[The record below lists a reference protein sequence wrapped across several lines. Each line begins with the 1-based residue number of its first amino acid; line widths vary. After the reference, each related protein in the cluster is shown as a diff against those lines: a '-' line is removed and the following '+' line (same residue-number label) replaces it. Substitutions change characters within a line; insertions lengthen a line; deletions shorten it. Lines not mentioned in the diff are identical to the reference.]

1 MSTPSTRDRRE
12 LSPRHLTLLLALMCA
27 GLALTIAANVS
38 LNVALPLFG
47 TALGATQSQLSWV
60 MNAYT
65 LPFAALLLPA
75 GAIADRMGLR
85 YAVSVG
91 LAIFGVTSFASAF
104 ADDAG
109 LVIALRVVS
118 ALGATLVLPAT
129 LSVLT
134 RAFPADKRAKA
145 VGIWAAVS
153 GSGAVLGLVLGG
165 VFVMFF
171 WWGSVLASTGIA
183 AVVVA
188 IASFL
193 VVPTYRRETDERLDV
208 QGSVLFAL
216 ALGLLVFGLIQGP
229 ELGWGSWVIVG
240 SFVGGAALM
249 VAFVRAQL
257 RTPAPLLDV
266 QLFRSSS
273 LSVAS
278 LTIVLLFAA
287 TIGLFL
293 LLPQMLQNVRDYT
306 PLFSALGLVPL
317 PVGIAVGSQIAERTQ
332 GRLGERA
339 AVAGGVAVS
348 AAALAWLGLQAQYG
362 PYWALGLALLIFG
375 IGFGLSTTVATTMII
390 DSVPGDDNSTAAAL
404 NDALR
409 EVGAALGIALLG
421 TVLNAAYRAQ
431 VANLEGGFDQTVSAA
446 VRDGFGP
453 AAQVASSIG
462 EPGTE
467 LLVLVRDAFYVGYQA
482 SVFTAA
488 ATLVVAGVV
497 AVVAGR
503 GAGAGVPGTR
513 GSTGAEVLHGLPSE
527 TGMSVRPAARHR
539 GASTPRH

>member
-1 MSTPSTRDRRE
+1 M
-12 LSPRHLTLLLALMCA
+12 
-27 GLALTIAANVS
+27 
-38 LNVALPLFG
+38 
-47 TALGATQSQLSWV
+47 
-60 MNAYT
+60 
-65 LPFAALLLPA
+65 
-75 GAIADRMGLR
+75 
-85 YAVSVG
+85 
-91 LAIFGVTSFASAF
+91 
-104 ADDAG
+104 
-109 LVIALRVVS
+109 
-118 ALGATLVLPAT
+118 
-129 LSVLT
+129 
-134 RAFPADKRAKA
+134 
-145 VGIWAAVS
+145 
-153 GSGAVLGLVLGG
+153 
-165 VFVMFF
+165 
-171 WWGSVLASTGIA
+171 
-183 AVVVA
+183 
-188 IASFL
+188 
-193 VVPTYRRETDERLDV
+193 
-208 QGSVLFAL
+208 
-216 ALGLLVFGLIQGP
+216 
-229 ELGWGSWVIVG
+229 
-240 SFVGGAALM
+240 
-249 VAFVRAQL
+249 
-257 RTPAPLLDV
+257 
-266 QLFRSSS
+266 
-273 LSVAS
+273 
-278 LTIVLLFAA
+278 
-287 TIGLFL
+287 
-293 LLPQMLQNVRDYT
+293 
-306 PLFSALGLVPL
+306 
-317 PVGIAVGSQIAERTQ
+317 
-332 GRLGERA
+332 
-339 AVAGGVAVS
+339 S